1 MKFIR
6 QTRRAFLGTAAGAV
20 AAGSF
25 TKFASAQKLTL
36 PTRAVTLSIIDVAGN
51 LALTQ
56 PAFEAYRKAKPNL
69 VSKITFTKAP
79 APETAR
85 EVEGAAGCGSR

>member
-1 MKFIR
+1 MKFTE

-20 AAGSF
+20 TAGSF
-25 TKFASAQKLTL
+25 SQFAIAQKLNL
-36 PTRAVTLSIIDVAGN
+36 PTQPVTLSIIDVAGN

-56 PAFEAYRKAKPNL
+56 PAFEAYRKAKPKL

-79 APETAR
+79 APELP
-85 EVEGAAGCGSR
+85 GK